1 MVAPTLAGV
10 ARVHCWSG
18 GSDQPRVD
26 DRSPFLGLRRFQN
39 FPKILQ
45 GYINKMPSDHPG
57 VTTRTTKGG
66 KVVPHLV
73 PVLDPEYKPPALSP
87 LGRKLLGLDDW
98 SAQ

>member
-1 MVAPTLAGV
+1 
-10 ARVHCWSG
+10 
-18 GSDQPRVD
+18 
-26 DRSPFLGLRRFQN
+26 
-39 FPKILQ
+39 
-45 GYINKMPSDHPG
+45 MPSDHPG

>member
-1 MVAPTLAGV
+1 MAH
-10 ARVHCWSG
+10 RVNRW
-18 GSDQPRVD
+18 GSDQSR
-26 DRSPFLGLRRFQN
+26 FAFILCRFQN

-57 VTTRTTKGG
+57 ITTRTTKGG

-73 PVLDPEYKPPALSP
+73 PVLDPDYKPPALSP

-98 SAQ
+98 FIQN